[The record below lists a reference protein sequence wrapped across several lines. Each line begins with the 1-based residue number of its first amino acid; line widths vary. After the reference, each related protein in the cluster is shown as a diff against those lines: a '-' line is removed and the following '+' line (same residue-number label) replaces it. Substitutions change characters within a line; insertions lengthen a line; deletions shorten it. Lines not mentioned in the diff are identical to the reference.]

1 MNNKRLRALVGIGIV
16 SATMAFANI
25 ADAATKYAKTT
36 ANLNFRTG
44 PSTSNKII
52 STIKKN
58 TKVEV
63 ISYEGKWAKIKYNNK
78 VGYSS
83 KSYLSEISSSSS
95 TSSGTTTTT
104 KIGTV
109 TADALNVRSG
119 AGTKYSKIG
128 TLKKG
133 AKVTILSSSNGW
145 YKIQYTSSKT
155 GWVSG
160 SYIKVTTT
168 TSNSG
173 GSSNGSSSSGNTSS
187 GSTSSGTTT
196 TTKTGTV
203 TADELNVRSGAG
215 TKYSKI
221 GTLKKGAT
229 VTILSS
235 SNGWYKIQY
244 TSSKTGWVSG
254 SYIKVTTTTS
264 NSGSSSNGS
273 SNSGSTSSGN
283 TSSGNTSSGTTT
295 TTKTGTVTADELN
308 VRSGAGTSYSIIGT
322 LKKGA
327 KVTILSTSNGWHKIQ
342 YTSSKTGWVSASYV
356 STGNNSTNSGSS
368 SSGSSNSGSTTQPA
382 LPTPIEIPTY
392 VDAPV
397 NSLVMDPQY
406 DQYQNLLTMDAVKND
421 GLKSLSVKSNGDFGI
436 SYSVYANG
444 SWKSASNGTVA
455 SNGSSTIEGV
465 RISLTNAPTDYHI
478 FYRVKVAGQG
488 WQNWVKDNTISGEIS
503 VNKTIEDIEIRLV
516 VSDNTDSMV
525 KETIAVDLGHNVL
538 RPTTRGAVNGI
549 YEEDYLNREITKQV
563 VYKLRSLGYNV
574 VETIPSG
581 LHTQSNEL
589 KLRYAAAN
597 ANEVD
602 KFVSIHFNSG
612 TTGANGTEV
621 YYATRG
627 NSKTLATNVVNNIA
641 SSFNFKNRGAKDGSH
656 LAVLKNTT
664 MPAILVE
671 GCFLDQIDMDK
682 FIAKGSSAYS
692 IMADD
697 IVNGIIK

>member
-1 MNNKRLRALVGIGIV
+1 MNNKRLRALVGLGIL

-63 ISYEGKWAKIKYNNK
+63 ISYEGEWAKIKYNNK

-83 KSYLSEISSSSS
+83 KSYLSEISSSSN
-95 TSSGTTTTT
+95 SSNTTTAKT
-104 KIGTV
+104 GTV
-109 TADALNVRSG
+109 TTDVLNVRSG

-145 YKIQYTSSKT
+145 HKIQYTSSKI
-155 GWVSG
+155 GWVSAD
-160 SYIKVTTT
+160 YIKVTTT
-168 TSNSG
+168 TSNS
-173 GSSNGSSSSGNTSS
+173 T
-187 GSTSSGTTT
+187 
-196 TTKTGTV
+196 
-203 TADELNVRSGAG
+203 
-215 TKYSKI
+215 
-221 GTLKKGAT
+221 
-229 VTILSS
+229 SS
-235 SNGWYKIQY
+235 SNG
-244 TSSKTGWVSG
+244 
-254 SYIKVTTTTS
+254 
-264 NSGSSSNGS
+264 N

-283 TSSGNTSSGTTT
+283 TSNGSTSSGNTSSNNTTT
-295 TTKTGTVTADELN
+295 QKTGTVTADALN
-308 VRSGAGTSYSIIGT
+308 VRSGAGTSYSKIGT
-322 LKKGA
+322 LKKGD
-327 KVTILSTSNGWHKIQ
+327 KVTILSSSNGWHQIQ
-342 YTSSKTGWVSASYV
+342 YTSTTKGWVSASYV
-356 STGNNSTNSGSS
+356 SIGDS
-368 SSGSSNSGSTTQPA
+368 SSNSGTTTQPA
-382 LPTPIEIPTY
+382 LPTPTSVPTY

-397 NSLVMDPQY
+397 NSLVMDSQY
-406 DQYQNLLTMDAVKND
+406 DQYQDLLTMDAVKDN
-421 GLKSLSVKSNGDFGI
+421 GLKSLSITSNADFGVN
-436 SYSVYANG
+436 YSVYANG

-465 RISLTNAPTDYHI
+465 RISLTNAPEDYHI

-525 KETIAVDLGHNVL
+525 KETIAIDLGHNIL
-538 RPTTRGAVNGI
+538 RPTTKGAVNGI
-549 YEEDYLNREITKQV
+549 YEEDYLIREVTKQV

-574 VETIPSG
+574 VETIPTG
-581 LHTQSNEL
+581 RYTQSDEL

-621 YYATRG
+621 YYSTRG
-627 NSKTLATNVVNNIA
+627 NSKELATKVVNNIA

-656 LAVLKNTT
+656 LAVLRNTT

-671 GCFLDQIDMDK
+671 GCFLDQIDMNK
-682 FIAKGSSAYS
+682 FIAKGSAAYS

-697 IVNGIIK
+697 IINGIIK